1 MSSKLPFLLLH
12 QMDKKDIIDVL
23 ERIGT
28 MLEIKGENPFKVR
41 AYFSGARTLQTMEED
56 LGEVIRSGKLGEIPG
71 IGKALTEKVET
82 LFNTG
87 QLEFYE
93 KLVASVPDG
102 LMDLLEVPGLGGKKI
117 KALHEQLAVDSIES
131 LTQACKAGKV
141 AELKGFG
148 EKTQE
153 KILSGIKN
161 REAYAARHLWWDAR
175 AVVDRILPS
184 LKELPEVEKV
194 EAAGSFRRGMETV
207 GDLDFIVASG
217 NPAPIMEWFTS
228 MDGVTEVTAHG
239 DTKSSIRLEGG
250 MQADLRVVPPEQF
263 YFALH
268 HFTGSKDHNVR
279 MRQKALSLGLSL
291 SEWGL
296 RPEEEKDSSRSAGPI
311 EAHAEED
318 VFRALGLS
326 YVPPAL
332 REGMGEVEA
341 AERGELPELIKYTD
355 LRGCFH
361 NHTTASDGRNSLEE
375 MAAEADHRGW
385 DYLGIADHS
394 KSSFQANGLNEERL
408 LKQVQAIHE
417 FNASGRYRA
426 RLFAGSEVDI
436 LSEGRLDFEDEVLE
450 KLDYVVASVHN
461 GLSQD
466 EETMTHRLIRAI
478 EHPQVTM
485 LGHLS
490 GRLLLRREA
499 SRLNVQKVIDAALAN
514 GKMLELNANPMRL
527 DMDWRHWR
535 KAAERGLLCCI
546 NPDAHAL
553 HHFDY
558 QLAGVY
564 AARKGWLQAEHIF
577 NTRTLGE
584 VVDYLG
590 LA

>member
-1 MSSKLPFLLLH
+1 
-12 QMDKKDIIDVL
+12 MDKKDIIDVL

-56 LGEVIRSGKLGEIPG
+56 LGQVIRSGKLGEIPG

-131 LTQACKAGKV
+131 LTQACKSGKV

-296 RPEEEKDSSRSAGPI
+296 RPEEEKDSSRKAGPI

-375 MAAEADHRGW
+375 MAAEADRRGW